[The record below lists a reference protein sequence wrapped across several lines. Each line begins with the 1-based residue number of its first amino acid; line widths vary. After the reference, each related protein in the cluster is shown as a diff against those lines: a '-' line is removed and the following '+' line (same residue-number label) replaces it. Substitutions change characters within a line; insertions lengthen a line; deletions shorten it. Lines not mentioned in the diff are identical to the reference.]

1 MKKLITI
8 ILGITLFIS
17 CQKSTWKF
25 EKKIALPNIH
35 PIGITTLNDT
45 VWLSDGNGNRLV
57 AISNEGELIKEIKGF
72 ERPMHISSF
81 ENSILVPEYGRDSIA
96 VIRPSDKNSYL
107 KTSRLDAPASV
118 HKVGTAIAVA
128 DFYNHKI
135 AFFNGDKWIN
145 IGQKGSEKGAFNYP
159 TDVQIVGNKIYVAD
173 AYNHR
178 VQLFNFKG
186 DFLEVLA
193 ENQNINAATGIY
205 VTNKEVYVTD
215 FENNR
220 VLKLNQKGELL
231 QELQDSIQNPT
242 DILVHQH
249 KLWVLNFKE
258 GSVSL
263 YTR

>member
-1 MKKLITI
+1 LEIRKK
-8 ILGITLFIS
+8 
-17 CQKSTWKF
+17 
-25 EKKIALPNIH
+25 N
-35 PIGITTLNDT
+35 
-45 VWLSDGNGNRLV
+45 SDGNGNRLV

-96 VIRPSDKNSYL
+96 VIRASGKNSYL
-107 KTSRLDAPASV
+107 KTPRLDAPASV

-186 DFLEVLA
+186 D
-193 ENQNINAATGIY
+193 
-205 VTNKEVYVTD
+205 
-215 FENNR
+215 NR